1 MEEYTEL
8 NGTIDSVV
16 YRNDENGYAVIR
28 MTLDD
33 GDSATVVGCFPCV
46 APGEA
51 VSAEGSWML
60 HNQHG
65 RQFKAEHAI
74 RLLPT
79 NADDIYKYLA
89 GGTVRGIGPAT
100 AALIVNRFGEKALD
114 VLELHPDK
122 LAEIKGI
129 STSKASEMSKS
140 FKRQAGL
147 RRLMEFLCGYRIRPE
162 YALRLYKF
170 YGNSAMETLQE
181 NPYILASSHIGAA
194 FSDADALAL
203 EMGVENDS
211 INRIAAAVLFELRHN
226 LGNGHCFIPK
236 EKLTAATSQLIGVD
250 TERIEEGVELLK
262 ENGEIVC
269 DMVANLEACY
279 LKDIY
284 EAESYTARRIKAM
297 CKPVP
302 TSKMNLDRFIADLE
316 KKNGISYAPLQ
327 KSTLSLAMSSNIMVI
342 TGGPGTGKTT
352 VVKAIIELFKHDELK
367 VCLAAPTGRAAK
379 RMTELTGEEASTVH
393 RLLGAK
399 ISDDGEALIFTK
411 NEDDPLNADA
421 VILDECSMM
430 DITLM
435 KALISAMRPECK
447 LVLVGD
453 ADQLPPVGPGNVFA
467 DIIRSNIVPTV
478 RLTEIFRQK
487 AESRIVS
494 NAHKINKGEH
504 PNFEANTGDFFRLR
518 RLRAE
523 SSIDTVLELCERRLP
538 NNMGIPTDEIQ
549 VLSPTRKGETGTVS
563 LNRLLQAA
571 LNPKSDEKKEKSF
584 GDIVFREGDR
594 IMQIKNNYD
603 IPWQSSDGVFGS
615 GIFNG
620 DLGRIKAIDHQNE
633 TMKIEFDDKTVTYG
647 FDMLSEL
654 EHSWAMTVHKSQGSE
669 YRAVIL
675 VLNSGT
681 KMLMT
686 RSVLYTAVTRAKSLL
701 IMVGDDSIAH
711 YMIDNN
717 RQSRRYSALRIRL
730 ADENT

>member
-8 NGTIDSVV
+8 NGVIDSVI

-33 GDSATVVGCFPCV
+33 GENVTVVGCFPSV
-46 APGEA
+46 APGEM
-51 VSAEGSWML
+51 VSAEGAWMT
-60 HNQHG
+60 HCQHG
-65 RQFKAEHAI
+65 KQFKAEHAI

-89 GGTVRGIGPAT
+89 GGTVKGIGPAT
-100 AALIVNRFGEKALD
+100 AALIVNRFGEKSLD
-114 VLELHPDK
+114 ILELHPEK

-129 STSKASEMSKS
+129 STSKAGEMSKS

-162 YALRLYKF
+162 FALRLYKF
-170 YGNSAMETLQE
+170 YGNSAMEVLQE

-203 EMGVENDS
+203 EMGIENDS
-211 INRIAAAVLFELRHN
+211 VNRIAAAVLFELRHN
-226 LGNGHCFIPK
+226 LGNGHCFIPR
-236 EKLTAATSQLIGVD
+236 EKLSDATSQLIGVD
-250 TERIEEGVELLK
+250 AERIEEGVELLISD
-262 ENGEIVC
+262 GELVC
-269 DMVANLEACY
+269 ERLAGLDACY
-279 LKDIY
+279 LKEIY
-284 EAESYTARRIKAM
+284 EAESYTAKRIKAM
-297 CKPVP
+297 CKATKPIK
-302 TSKMNLDRFIADLE
+302 TNLDSIIASLE
-316 KKNGISYAPLQ
+316 KKNGICYAPLQ
-327 KSTLSLAMSSNIMVI
+327 KSTLSLAASSRVMVI

-352 VVKAIIELFKHDELK
+352 IVKAIIELFESSEMS

-379 RMTELTGEEASTVH
+379 RMTELTGAEASTVH
-393 RLLGAK
+393 RLLGAR
-399 ISDDGEALIFTK
+399 ISEDGESLIFTK
-411 NEDDPLNADA
+411 DEDDPLTADA

-430 DITLM
+430 DIALM
-435 KALISAMRPECK
+435 KALLSAMRPECR

-467 DIIRSNIVPTV
+467 DIIRSGIVPTV

-487 AESRIVS
+487 AESRIVR
-494 NAHKINKGEH
+494 NAHMINRGKH
-504 PNFEANTGDFFRLR
+504 PDFEANTGDFFRLR
-518 RLRAE
+518 RVRVDGCL
-523 SSIDTVLELCERRLP
+523 DTVMELCAKRLP
-538 NNMGIPTDEIQ
+538 DNMNIPSDEIQ
-549 VLSPTRKGETGTVS
+549 VLTPTKKGETGTGN
-563 LNRLLQAA
+563 LNRMLQAT
-571 LNPKSDEKKEKSF
+571 LNPPSPEKKEKSF
-584 GDIVFREGDR
+584 GDVVFREGDR

-603 IPWQSSDGVFGS
+603 IPWQTSAGVFGS

-620 DLGRIKAIDHQNE
+620 DLGRIKSIDHQTE
-633 TMKIEFDDKTVTYG
+633 TMKIEFDEKTVTYD

-681 KMLMT
+681 KLLLT
-686 RSVLYTAVTRAKSLL
+686 RSVLYTAVTRARSLL
-701 IMVGDDSIAH
+701 IMVGDDSLAH
-711 YMIDNN
+711 YMIENN
-717 RQSRRYSALRIRL
+717 KQSRRYSALRIRL